1 LQVNPNKVTAAS
13 NFPVPQA
20 KRQLKR
26 FLEMTGWYQRFINQ
40 YSERTFHLPELLRGK
55 DFHWNDNAQVYFEQ
69 FKNDLTTAPLLVH
82 TNYDKLFIVQ
92 CDVTINGVGAL
103 FNAFLQI
110 YKNEEYYLHPTQ
122 VSNRQFFFYKCD

>member
-1 LQVNPNKVTAAS
+1 VPSFSGTLQVNPNKVTAAS

-103 FNAFLQI
+103 FNVM
-110 YKNEEYYLHPTQ
+110 KTE
-122 VSNRQFFFYKCD
+122 